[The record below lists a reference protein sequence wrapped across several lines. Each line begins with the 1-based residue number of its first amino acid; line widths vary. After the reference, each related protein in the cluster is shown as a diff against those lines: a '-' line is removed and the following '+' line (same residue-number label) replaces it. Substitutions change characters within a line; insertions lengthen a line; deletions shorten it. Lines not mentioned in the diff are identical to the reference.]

1 MNERNRKCVDKSLN
15 YYKNVTKQV
24 CIDKGW
30 DNVSVEYLWMFLIEE
45 VGELASAIRRHK
57 KQFPDRKK
65 VNIEGEIMD
74 VLSYLFQ
81 LADIFNIDLDKAWNE
96 TKIIGL
102 KNV

>member
-1 MNERNRKCVDKSLN
+1 MEKSLN
-15 YYKNVTKQV
+15 YYKSETMKICVRKE
-24 CIDKGW
+24 W
-30 DNVSVEYLWMFLIEE
+30 DNVSVEYLWMFLVEE

-81 LADIFNIDLDKAWNE
+81 LADIFSVDLNKAWSTHIENMC
-96 TKIIGL
+96 L
-102 KNV
+102 KPV